1 MDSKSIKGKVD
12 IYPEEEIEILKE
24 YVYRGIGDKVLI
36 LVLGKRSER
45 KNQIFCKDYEE
56 YTRWTIG
63 RFAI

>member
-36 LVLGKRSER
+36 LVVGKRSE
-45 KNQIFCKDYEE
+45 
-56 YTRWTIG
+56 
-63 RFAI
+63 